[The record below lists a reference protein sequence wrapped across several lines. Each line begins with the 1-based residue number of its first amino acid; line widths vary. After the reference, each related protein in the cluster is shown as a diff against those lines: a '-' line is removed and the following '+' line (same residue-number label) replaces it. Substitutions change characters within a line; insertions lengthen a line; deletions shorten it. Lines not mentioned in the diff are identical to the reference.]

1 MSLPEQESVLLSAL
15 RKPLPRELY
24 QAVVS
29 CNDLSLL
36 YDALLL
42 RKMSR
47 ERPGSVA
54 KRTQEVSK
62 KQNEI
67 FSVLV
72 KNGLTL
78 ENEALVL
85 RLEA

>member
-1 MSLPEQESVLLSAL
+1 
-15 RKPLPRELY
+15 
-24 QAVVS
+24 
-29 CNDLSLL
+29 
-36 YDALLL
+36 
-42 RKMSR
+42 MSR